1 MDIKSYIEYLKEFKY
16 RTIET
21 ANPISIKEG
30 VENLILPRVMEV
42 LISKVIASLSRAC
55 MIYLSEASSSISE
68 DVGDSCSDEQYII
81 HESNISNNSDETVF
95 GIIRPGEEESL
106 YLVKDFI

>member
-1 MDIKSYIEYLKEFKY
+1 MNLSKGFLSLDIEYYIIEYLKEFKY

-42 LISKVIASLSRAC
+42 LISKVIASLTLVC
-55 MIYLSEASSSISE
+55 IIYLSAEAA
-68 DVGDSCSDEQYII
+68 QYLKTWMTVVAT
-81 HESNISNNSDETVF
+81 SNLLFMNQ
-95 GIIRPGEEESL
+95 
-106 YLVKDFI
+106 K